1 MIKHALRIGFEI
13 SEAAQ
18 SPVQLRRPVAG
29 PRGEA
34 RSDLQIIFALARAS
48 AWASTSGTATSN
60 RRSAISSPPSSL
72 TLEQLRAAPAGVRVP
87 LTTRYRKYAEFENG
101 VPRDFG
107 TPSRKIELYSE
118 VLLDHGYPLLPVFE
132 EPRTSPRSRPD
143 LADRFPLILTCAKSL
158 WFCQPCLSRP

>member
-1 MIKHALRIGFEI
+1 M
-13 SEAAQ
+13 
-18 SPVQLRRPVAG
+18 
-29 PRGEA
+29 
-34 RSDLQIIFALARAS
+34 
-48 AWASTSGTATSN
+48 

-72 TLEQLRAAPAGVRVP
+72 TLEQLHAAPAGVRVP